1 MRWCADRFSAASGPW
16 VFRRQRNSAAQ
27 GSKLAQQPR
36 YINVLCLGLSM
47 TPHDLA
53 CFGFRLRLNLSI
65 TKTLLLNSNSA
76 NIIAYVSIGL

>member
-1 MRWCADRFSAASGPW
+1 
-16 VFRRQRNSAAQ
+16 VAQ

-36 YINVLCLGLSM
+36 YNVLCLGLSM
-47 TPHDLA
+47 TPRDLA

-76 NIIAYVSIGL
+76 IANISIGW